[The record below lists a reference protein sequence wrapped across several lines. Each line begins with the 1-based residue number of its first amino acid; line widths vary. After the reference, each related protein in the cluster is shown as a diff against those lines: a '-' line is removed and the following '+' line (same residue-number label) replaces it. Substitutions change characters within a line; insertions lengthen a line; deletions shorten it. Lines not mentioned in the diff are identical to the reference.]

1 MPRASAGTACGAGC
15 GLLVRRRSREAG
27 CGSSPGLRQLP
38 RSTMVCA
45 RVAPWRGA
53 CYGQGEETATCG
65 FSHPAWPLPVQGL
78 RAVWKCAT
86 SEDHLTCETNARKCR
101 WRSVRASVGRENWC
115 HHYLARQQDAGAA
128 AGRREWVAAPPSAH
142 PWLSTPRTVDLDCAE
157 GGGGGLG
164 TSTGRATHVPGTSRA
179 RGGSL
184 GVQGGCNPS
193 PLPHIPI
200 YYTHTYPL
208 STHPTPHC
216 SRIRVATLLVQCT
229 RVPVWV
235 NVGSNKL
242 TSGQKQLGMDE

>member
-1 MPRASAGTACGAGC
+1 MRAAGC
-15 GLLVRRRSREAG
+15 WLLERERSREAG
-27 CGSSPGLRQLP
+27 CGSSPGPRQLP

-65 FSHPAWPLPVQGL
+65 FSHPAWPLPVRGL
-78 RAVWKCAT
+78 RAVWKCAP

-128 AGRREWVAAPPSAH
+128 AGSRGWQLRRRRTRGFRRRGPSISTVPRAAAAAWARRPGARPMCLGRAGPAAEVWGS
-142 PWLSTPRTVDLDCAE
+142 E
-157 GGGGGLG
+157 GG
-164 TSTGRATHVPGTSRA
+164 AT
-179 RGGSL
+179 
-184 GVQGGCNPS
+184 
-193 PLPHIPI
+193 PHHYHTYLYTIP
-200 YYTHTYPL
+200 THTHSP
-208 STHPTPHC
+208 HPTPHC

-235 NVGSNKL
+235 NVGFNKL
-242 TSGQKQLGMDE
+242 TSGQNVHFIPAD